1 MTHQVE
7 PENLRKACIEA
18 HSKTMLYTDSSISV
32 PCWLHKFIF
41 GEKGHNISKTTQS
54 LLKVH
59 IEFTSGDKITIEGP
73 TKDMYYAQEQIEAI
87 VDYLIN
93 RMDYAEVIVDYKFY
107 KHLIRNNGAIINRKD
122 RNKVSVVISHEN
134 EKNNLIRIE
143 GESQDV
149 QQAKR
154 EILELASDF
163 KNEHTK
169 DLVIE
174 QRYHQAVIGWG
185 GEQIQDIRKKFP
197 EVIIDF
203 PDPAQ
208 KSDIIHLRG
217 PKYEL
222 EKCTQYLDN
231 LVRDIVE
238 SNFSI
243 TIPIF
248 KMLHKNIIGR
258 GDANIKKICSANNT
272 KIQVPSASSSSEN
285 IVISGKPAD
294 CEIACDWIRSIQKSI
309 TNFSE
314 VEISIPSNLH
324 ESLTDSKDCL
334 IGSIMEECRKIHI
347 HFPKDNSGL
356 QRVII
361 RGPAQNVERAK
372 KKLLQLAEEKETK
385 NYALILHAKS
395 QCHKFLMNKNGGD
408 IPKICEETGAC
419 IIFPVPGDKDND
431 LLTIIG
437 SEKSVK
443 DAQKELEALITN
455 LDNVV
460 EDNILINPMY
470 HHHLF
475 M

>member
-1 MTHQVE
+1 
-7 PENLRKACIEA
+7 
-18 HSKTMLYTDSSISV
+18 
-32 PCWLHKFIF
+32 
-41 GEKGHNISKTTQS
+41 
-54 LLKVH
+54 
-59 IEFTSGDKITIEGP
+59 
-73 TKDMYYAQEQIEAI
+73 
-87 VDYLIN
+87 
-93 RMDYAEVIVDYKFY
+93 
-107 KHLIRNNGAIINRKD
+107 
-122 RNKVSVVISHEN
+122 
-134 EKNNLIRIE
+134 
-143 GESQDV
+143 
-149 QQAKR
+149 
-154 EILELASDF
+154 
-163 KNEHTK
+163 
-169 DLVIE
+169 
-174 QRYHQAVIGWG
+174 
-185 GEQIQDIRKKFP
+185 
-197 EVIIDF
+197 
-203 PDPAQ
+203 
-208 KSDIIHLRG
+208 
-217 PKYEL
+217 
-222 EKCTQYLDN
+222 
-231 LVRDIVE
+231 
-238 SNFSI
+238 
-243 TIPIF
+243 
-248 KMLHKNIIGR
+248 MLHKNIIGR